1 MAVAGAA
8 TALTQEELEAALLQ
22 AGGGG
27 GGSSTDAAPDDD
39 EYEAF
44 LRQLSVADPS
54 SAAVHEPQPQPQV
67 DADLGAGAGAGLEPP
82 PQARQEGLRAQKEV
96 RREHEE
102 ATGGQDEGG
111 DSGGGKREGGGG
123 TVGDDGTRRQRA
135 ALAQITPSVAR
146 FFDGD
151 AAPEAATAASVAI
164 APTAVPAAPPPSVD
178 VAPAQPAAAT
188 PAPAAAQPPLHEGEP
203 PMPPNGRG
211 VGQRDGDA
219 DDADDGAAAAAAD
232 DNVGHITASEVL
244 GGLPHT
250 VEVGG
255 HLGELIGAF
264 EAEAAARLQRYRTQH
279 PPHSQLAEGGGQSD
293 GASSPPPSARRS
305 LSPPPQRL
313 SPPLRSS
320 SLRSTRGR
328 HHGGN
333 GSQSLGGRLTGWDWS
348 VSRPFPSWDRSI
360 LTEIYLCHA
369 CSCQEILRT
378 ETGWDW
384 MSQQRASSPRLSPHH
399 HHQQQQ
405 QQQQQRSSSR
415 AGSTSSTSSTS
426 RQRGGAGRCG
436 DSASATTSAQRRRR
450 RRRSV
455 SRPFPSWNRSISTEI
470 YLCHACSCQEMLRT
484 ETAGQG
490 AGHHRSEDE
499 RGDDS
504 ELLLLRRVRARLRGA
519 AYSAGRCAPPIGA
532 PCTHCLR
539 HGDPM
544 HLSATAPSRT
554 KQPPMA
560 GRNVGESQALRRLFS

>member
-54 SAAVHEPQPQPQV
+54 SAAVHEPQPQPQPQPQV
-67 DADLGAGAGAGLEPP
+67 DVDLGAGAGAELEPP

-178 VAPAQPAAAT
+178 VAPAQPAAVT

-279 PPHSQLAEGGGQSD
+279 PPHSQLAEGGGAERRGLIATAIS
-293 GASSPPPSARRS
+293 AAIVVPPPSAPIATVALVQPSLHPRAPPRREWQS
-305 LSPPPQRL
+305 EPGRPP
-313 SPPLRSS
+313 
-320 SLRSTRGR
+320 
-328 HHGGN
+328 HG
-333 GSQSLGGRLTGWDWS
+333 LGLEREPA
-348 VSRPFPSWDRSI
+348 VSI
-360 LTEIYLCHA
+360 LE
-369 CSCQEILRT
+369 
-378 ETGWDW
+378 
-384 MSQQRASSPRLSPHH
+384 
-399 HHQQQQ
+399 
-405 QQQQQRSSSR
+405 
-415 AGSTSSTSSTS
+415 
-426 RQRGGAGRCG
+426 
-436 DSASATTSAQRRRR
+436 
-450 RRRSV
+450 SV
-455 SRPFPSWNRSISTEI
+455 HI
-470 YLCHACSCQEMLRT
+470 
-484 ETAGQG
+484 
-490 AGHHRSEDE
+490 D
-499 RGDDS
+499 
-504 ELLLLRRVRARLRGA
+504 
-519 AYSAGRCAPPIGA
+519 
-532 PCTHCLR
+532 
-539 HGDPM
+539 
-544 HLSATAPSRT
+544 
-554 KQPPMA
+554 
-560 GRNVGESQALRRLFS
+560 